1 MLGIVKTMN
10 PVIGVICVATL
21 LVVASIPSTLAEN
34 DSDYTNRQTRDST
47 NLSYSNTKNRKVDPR
62 TGEVYL
68 IRGLANIFSLG
79 MDEIEEKMEARGLNA
94 RTFNHSGWRSV
105 ADDIV
110 RRSKKNNVSYP
121 IVIAGHSL
129 GANSSVSMANYLADN
144 GLEVALVV
152 AYDPT
157 INRAVGKNIDEVVN
171 FYVPNATDSNAI
183 TKGPGFKGRLKNVD
197 ISDMKNVGHM
207 NLEKEPE
214 LQDELVNRVMKIT
227 RAKK

>member
-10 PVIGVICVATL
+10 SVLAAICAATL
-21 LVVASIPSTLAEN
+21 ICALTVPQGFAEN
-34 DSDYTNRQTRDST
+34 DGNYTNRQTRDST
-47 NLSYSNTKNRKVDPR
+47 NHSYSNTKNRKVNPR

-68 IRGLANIFSLG
+68 LRGLANIFSLG
-79 MDEIEEKMEARGLNA
+79 MDEIEKKMEARGLNA
-94 RTFNHSGWRSV
+94 RTFNHSGWKSV
-105 ADDIV
+105 ANDIV
-110 RRSKKNNVSYP
+110 RRSKADKVSYP

-157 INRAVGKNIDEVVN
+157 IKRTVGKNIDNVIN

-183 TKGPGFKGRLKNVD
+183 TTGPDFKGRLKNVD
-197 ISDMKNVGHM
+197 ISDMENVGHM
-207 NLEKEPE
+207 NLEKNPK
-214 LQDELVNRVMKIT
+214 LQDELVNRVLKIT